1 MNVVLSNF
9 EFRSIE
15 EELLLYYFPMVNLLI
30 KSKSKV
36 LKLVFKQFAV
46 NSIPIVLRSCLKFS
60 TFFCKI
66 TPLWRVRHLTLTTIR
81 VWRNFPVVDT
91 KIYFVSH

>member
-1 MNVVLSNF
+1 MPFLTFVVFFCDIFSQGVFIVPFQVLIISIKFIETLLLFIRCKSMQVNVVLSNF

-36 LKLVFKQFAV
+36 LK
-46 NSIPIVLRSCLKFS
+46 
-60 TFFCKI
+60 
-66 TPLWRVRHLTLTTIR
+66 
-81 VWRNFPVVDT
+81 
-91 KIYFVSH
+91 